1 MWDKQQYLHGT
12 QGEKEVGKL
21 TICVD
26 VLLYEL
32 ELLREVHHHVVSLVI
47 KQSRKGTVNNLGR
60 HGRVGTNVGQEQRSS
75 KGGVLFLDF
84 CTKFPS

>member
-1 MWDKQQYLHGT
+1 MVWDKQQYLHGT

-32 ELLREVHHHVVSLVI
+32 ELLREVHHHVVGVEQRGEGAVHDL
-47 KQSRKGTVNNLGR
+47 
-60 HGRVGTNVGQEQRSS
+60 GRVGRVGADVGQQQR
-75 KGGVLFLDF
+75 GAEGLVLLLDF
-84 CTKFPS
+84 CPNTIC